1 MQLSFILRESVWR
14 SSHEISMFLPEF
26 GIHCLY
32 GQILV
37 INLVLHVVQ
46 LLQEV
51 QGAVEMVQVYDIQ
64 FQALSNIRPIQD
76 GGIQLTLKTKFIL
89 EYSIRIIK
97 VLLNAIS
104 KYIYSKAL
112 AIIIIQPLYQSIDSV
127 NDPLT
132 GREVSFAK
140 MFTVCINHY

>member
-1 MQLSFILRESVWR
+1 
-14 SSHEISMFLPEF
+14 MFLPEF

-89 EYSIRIIK
+89 EYSIHIIK

-127 NDPLT
+127 NDPL
-132 GREVSFAK
+132 
-140 MFTVCINHY
+140 H